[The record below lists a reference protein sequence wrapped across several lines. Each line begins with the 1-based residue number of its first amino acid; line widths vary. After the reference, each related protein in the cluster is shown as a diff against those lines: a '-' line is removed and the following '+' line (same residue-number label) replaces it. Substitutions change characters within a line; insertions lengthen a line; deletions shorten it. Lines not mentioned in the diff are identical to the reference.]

1 MKKESILDEEAYIY
15 NHRDDENEGDKWKK
29 MSKKQKLTYFNDY
42 YRNKI
47 IVILI
52 VLGLIVSLIYTVLL
66 PKPDVVVSIAVV
78 NDYWNDDKTEE
89 LNKELFSYLALEA
102 EKQEIEIDD
111 TYFLE
116 ETGMGNEI
124 ANTQRLV
131 AKFAAGD
138 INIVIADRDKFD
150 EFVKSDT
157 FVKVSEVVDADVPYR
172 DRLTSGGYGISL
184 KDSKLMK
191 ELESGKSELVLGIL
205 ANAAKEDY
213 KYISKIINYILQ
225 KS

>member
-52 VLGLIVSLIYTVLL
+52 VLGLIVSLIYTVLS

-116 ETGMGNEI
+116 ETGMGTEI

>member
-52 VLGLIVSLIYTVLL
+52 VLGLIVSLIYTVLS

>member
-52 VLGLIVSLIYTVLL
+52 VLGLIVSLIYTVLS

-116 ETGMGNEI
+116 ETDMGNEI

-157 FVKVSEVVDADVPYR
+157 FVKVSEVVDADVPYQ

-205 ANAAKEDY
+205 ANAAKENY

>member
-52 VLGLIVSLIYTVLL
+52 VLGLIVSLIYTVLS

-89 LNKELFSYLALEA
+89 LSKELFSYLALEA

>member
-52 VLGLIVSLIYTVLL
+52 VLGLIVSLIYTVLS

-191 ELESGKSELVLGIL
+191 ELGSGKSELVLGIL

>member
-52 VLGLIVSLIYTVLL
+52 VLGLIVSLIYTVLS

-138 INIVIADRDKFD
+138 INIVIADRNKFD

>member
-15 NHRDDENEGDKWKK
+15 NHRDNENEGDKWKK

-52 VLGLIVSLIYTVLL
+52 VLGLIVSLIYTVLS

>member
-15 NHRDDENEGDKWKK
+15 NHRDDENEADKWKK

-52 VLGLIVSLIYTVLL
+52 VLGLIVSLIYTVLS

-124 ANTQRLV
+124 ANPQRLV

>member
-52 VLGLIVSLIYTVLL
+52 VLGLIVSLIYTVL
-66 PKPDVVVSIAVV
+66 S
-78 NDYWNDDKTEE
+78 
-89 LNKELFSYLALEA
+89 
-102 EKQEIEIDD
+102 
-111 TYFLE
+111 
-116 ETGMGNEI
+116 
-124 ANTQRLV
+124 QRLV

>member
-52 VLGLIVSLIYTVLL
+52 VLGLIVSLIYTVIS

>member
-52 VLGLIVSLIYTVLL
+52 VLGLIVSLIYTVLS

-191 ELESGKSELVLGIL
+191 ELESGKSEMVLGVL
-205 ANAAKEDY
+205 AHADEEDY
-213 KYISKIINYILQ
+213 KYISKLIKHILQ

>member
-52 VLGLIVSLIYTVLL
+52 VLGLIVSLIYTVLS

-78 NDYWNDDKTEE
+78 IDYWNDDKTEE

>member
-29 MSKKQKLTYFNDY
+29 TSKKQKLTYFNDY

-52 VLGLIVSLIYTVLL
+52 VLGLIVSLIYTVLS

>member
-52 VLGLIVSLIYTVLL
+52 VLGLIVSLIYTVLS

-157 FVKVSEVVDADVPYR
+157 FARVSEVVDADVPYR

>member
-52 VLGLIVSLIYTVLL
+52 VLGLIVSLIYTVLS

-172 DRLTSGGYGISL
+172 DKLTSGGYGISL

>member
-52 VLGLIVSLIYTVLL
+52 VLGLIVSLIYTVLS

-191 ELESGKSELVLGIL
+191 ELESGKNELVLGIL

>member
-52 VLGLIVSLIYTVLL
+52 VLGLIVSLIYTVLS

-89 LNKELFSYLALEA
+89 LNRELFSYLALEA

>member
-52 VLGLIVSLIYTVLL
+52 VLGLIVSLIYTVLS

-205 ANAAKEDY
+205 ATAAKEDY